1 MPAKSKSQ
9 FKYIWAMR
17 RKYKSKKKAPKN
29 MRWVF
34 DSDWTS
40 GLKYNDLPTSVRESK
55 IDRFFEFVQRLG

>member
-1 MPAKSKSQ
+1 MPANTKRQ

-40 GLKYNDLPTSVRESK
+40 GLKYNDLPTSVIESK